1 MIKTRGKKKNYL
13 IIFVILIL
21 AALIGFILFRQ
32 PPRKVPPP
40 PVAEKAKPEVKK
52 EEYRI
57 AVIID
62 DVGYVSENLEG
73 YLNFGDRLT
82 FSVLPFL
89 SKSRT
94 YAELLHKKGFE
105 IMIHIPMEPI
115 SYPETDPGP
124 YAILTEDTKPDIS
137 YKLQLMIDD
146 NPFAKGANNHMGSR
160 TTQDSDVMRYTLN
173 ILKNEGFFWI
183 DSYTTGE
190 SFGYRLSKELSVPA
204 VKRDVFLDNED
215 SFSYI
220 NAQFEQLKMIAKQQG
235 SAVGIGHFSKKNT
248 LEVLRYQLPGL
259 KKENY
264 RLIYASEAIRN

>member
-13 IIFVILIL
+13 IIFAILML

-32 PPRKVPPP
+32 PSRKAPPP
-40 PVAEKAKPEVKK
+40 LAEQKAKPEVKK

-73 YLNFGDRLT
+73 YLDFGGRLT

-94 YAELLHKKGFE
+94 YAELLHEKGFE
-105 IMIHIPMEPI
+105 VMIHIPMEPI

-124 YAILTEDTKPDIS
+124 YAILTGDTKPDIS
-137 YKLQLMIDD
+137 YKLQLMIDS
-146 NPFAKGANNHMGSR
+146 NPYAKGANNHMGSR
-160 TTQDSDVMRYTLN
+160 ATQDWDVMHYTLN

-183 DSYTTGE
+183 DSLTTDE
-190 SFGYRLSKELSVPA
+190 SFGYRLSKELSVPTA
-204 VKRDVFLDNED
+204 KRDIFLDNED
-215 SFSYI
+215 SYSYI
-220 NAQFEQLKMIAKQQG
+220 NRQFELLKEIAKQQG
-235 SAVGIGHFSKKNT
+235 TAVGIGHFSKKNT
-248 LEVLRYQLPGL
+248 LEVLRNQLPGL

-264 RLIYASEAIRN
+264 RLIYASEAVRN